1 MEVIT
6 FDKEIYKVIKMNIRK
21 YRKQKGLTSAELAE
35 MIDVSHEYM
44 RQVQSEKDKH
54 NCSLQTLYK
63 ICIALDIKMDDLFS
77 TEMVDGVIV

>member
-6 FDKEIYKVIKMNIRK
+6 FDKEIYKVIKRNIKK
-21 YRKQKGLTSAELAE
+21 YREQKDLTSAELAE

-54 NCSLQTLYK
+54 NCSFETLYK
-63 ICIALDIKMDDLFS
+63 ICVVL
-77 TEMVDGVIV
+77 V